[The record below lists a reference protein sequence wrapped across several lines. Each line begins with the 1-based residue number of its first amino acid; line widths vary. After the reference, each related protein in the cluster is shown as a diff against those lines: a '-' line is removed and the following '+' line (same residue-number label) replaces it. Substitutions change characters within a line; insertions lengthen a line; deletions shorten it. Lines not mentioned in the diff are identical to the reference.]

1 MVTLWLCANAWDE
14 ELFTCY
20 CAGEPAWG
28 ADGQGTLM
36 KDIHCTMLRLMEG
49 IDQEVQEAPTLAGYG
64 SAADL
69 SPHEAYRYLMLRTWC
84 RSGTRP

>member
-1 MVTLWLCANAWDE
+1 MCNHP
-14 ELFTCY
+14 

-69 SPHEAYRYLMLRTWC
+69 SPHEAYRCFFITMLC
-84 RSGTRP
+84 PSGTCF

>member
-1 MVTLWLCANAWDE
+1 MDDLE
-14 ELFTCY
+14 

-28 ADGQGTLM
+28 ADGQGALM
-36 KDIHCTMLRLMEG
+36 KDIHCSLLRLMEG

-69 SPHEAYRYLMLRTWC
+69 SPHEAYRYWLLCKGCLT
-84 RSGTRP
+84 